1 MSQPNYQT
9 VKLARGRHSSPQDG
23 VCVMELASM
32 LASEP
37 FSDRPRCVSPAI
49 GGFLR
54 SYNDLVDDRR
64 RQDLYGC
71 AAEVIDTAGPP
82 EVEAA
87 RAARLRAWGEDRRAH
102 RWWRRL
108 MPRRLRTRAESTSLR
123 PHQAGPFAIHSIGRV
138 TDEVHASVLALIAE
152 LIAIGQ
158 GYPAASSRPARTS
171 SGSPFGSSS
180 PWERRARRTT
190 EIEPFVS

>member
-9 VKLARGRHSSPQDG
+9 VKLARGRHASPQDG

-32 LASEP
+32 LAGEP
-37 FSDRPRCVSPAI
+37 FTDRPRCVSPAI

-87 RAARLRAWGEDRRAH
+87 RAARLRAWGEERRAR

-108 MPRRLRTRAESTSLR
+108 MPGPLRTRVEATSLR

-138 TDEVHASVLALIAE
+138 TDQVHASVLALIGE
-152 LIAIGQ
+152 LIEIRQ
-158 GYPAASSRPARTS
+158 GYPAASSRPARRS
-171 SGSPFGSSS
+171 SGSGSRGSSR
-180 PWERRARRTT
+180 PTT
-190 EIEPFVS
+190 VIEPFVS